1 MEAGMKKEG
10 KRKKRIVGSGG
21 RILVCGVIGFGI
33 GFLGAMGLERG
44 GVRLSLGGMIGILVL
59 MAAAYYLQLMIHE
72 GGHLIFG
79 VATGYR
85 FSSFRIGSL
94 MLMKTE
100 GKYKRKRM
108 SVAGTGGQ
116 CLMLPPEYREDF
128 PVVLYNLGGSLW
140 NLLTG
145 GVCLAVFFGIS
156 VVWLKIF
163 FLWMGVF
170 GILVGLL
177 NGIPMRLGGIDN
189 DGKNIQSALKNKE
202 RRRAFWLQLQ
212 VSGKQAENVRL
223 KDLPDEWFVF
233 SEEETGDS
241 LSDGVMVL
249 AMGRLIDAHR
259 FEEAEMLG
267 ERILEKKES
276 LLSIYRYSVEGEM
289 LFLELIG
296 RRRKEMVDKC
306 NSPEYQKWQKAMKNF
321 PSVLRQQYAYALL
334 YEEDGEK
341 AGKIREKFEK
351 AAKTYPYEGDLEL
364 ERELMEIVDAH
375 QSL

>member
-1 MEAGMKKEG
+1 
-10 KRKKRIVGSGG
+10 
-21 RILVCGVIGFGI
+21 
-33 GFLGAMGLERG
+33 MGLERG
-44 GVRLSLGGMIGILVL
+44 GGRLSVGGIIGILVL
-59 MAAAYYLQLMIHE
+59 MAVAYYLQLMIHE

-79 VATGYR
+79 AATGYR

-94 MLMKTE
+94 MLVKTE

-108 SVAGTGGQ
+108 SLAGTGGQ

-145 GVCLAVFFGIS
+145 GVCLAAFFGIS

-223 KDLPDEWFVF
+223 KDLPDEW
-233 SEEETGDS
+233 
-241 LSDGVMVL
+241 
-249 AMGRLIDAHR
+249 
-259 FEEAEMLG
+259 
-267 ERILEKKES
+267 
-276 LLSIYRYSVEGEM
+276 
-289 LFLELIG
+289 
-296 RRRKEMVDKC
+296 
-306 NSPEYQKWQKAMKNF
+306 
-321 PSVLRQQYAYALL
+321 
-334 YEEDGEK
+334 
-341 AGKIREKFEK
+341 
-351 AAKTYPYEGDLEL
+351 
-364 ERELMEIVDAH
+364 
-375 QSL
+375 